1 MWVFQLWEAHYFYA
15 MIYSMEEIT
24 GYVENIIYRNAD
36 NGYTVLDFV
45 VDEFLITC
53 TGIFPTVGEGENLL
67 LRGDYVDHPTYGK
80 QFKAVSY
87 EAVAPTDAASMER
100 YLGSGAIRGIGPKLA
115 ARIIKMFGDDTF
127 RIIEEEPER
136 LAEVKGIS
144 INKAMEISD
153 QIVGAKDIR
162 NAMIFLDRFGLHGNK
177 AIKIYNRFGNDIYNI
192 IQSNPYKLADEVAG
206 IGFKTADEIASQVG
220 IKVDSEFRIKGGI
233 IYVLTQG
240 ASFGHTYLP
249 EDVLVDKSVEL
260 LKVDGESVSAQIMNL
275 AMDKKLIIK
284 RDPEGNRQIYS
295 RAFYRME
302 ESIAGML
309 KDLNVT
315 YKVDKEDLEK
325 VIRRIEK
332 EGEFQ
337 LDELQKDAVLA
348 AVERGFFVLTGGPG
362 TGKTTT
368 ITTMIHIFE
377 EEGYNIFLGAPTGR
391 AAKRMSEATG
401 YEARTIHRML
411 EVSGRVGD
419 DDDDVTSFAKFE
431 RNEDNPLECD
441 VIIIDEMSMV
451 DVSLMFALLKAISPG
466 TRLILVG
473 DEHQL
478 PSVGP
483 GNVLKDILASG
494 EFTSVTLEKIFRQAQ
509 ESDIVMNAHKIHQG
523 EHVVLDNKSK
533 DFFFLKRDE
542 ADTIINV
549 MLTLVRDKMP
559 KYVDAG
565 ISEIQVLTPTRK
577 GLIGVERLNTIL
589 QRFLNPESPEKKEW
603 KGDTRL
609 FREGDKVMQIKN
621 NYQLE
626 WEVTGNYNIT
636 LEKGVGVFNGDV
648 GIIKDINDWAKTVT
662 VEFEEGRKV
671 VYPFANLDELEL
683 AYAITIHK
691 SQGSE
696 YPAVVMPIM
705 EGPRMLMNRN
715 ILYTAITRAKK
726 CVTMVGD
733 ADVLYSMIDNV
744 SQAKRYSGL
753 KERIE
758 EAFRESIL

>member
-1 MWVFQLWEAHYFYA
+1 
-15 MIYSMEEIT
+15 MEELT
-24 GYVENIIYRNAD
+24 GYVENIIFRNAD

-45 VDEFLITC
+45 ADEELITC
-53 TGIFPTVGEGENLL
+53 TGLFPVIGEGENLL
-67 LRGDYVDHPTYGK
+67 LKGDFIDHPTYGR
-80 QFKAVSY
+80 QFKVASY
-87 EAVAPTDAASMER
+87 EVEAPADELSMER
-100 YLGSGAIRGIGPKLA
+100 YLGSGAIKGIGPKLA
-115 ARIIKMFGDDTF
+115 ARVVKKFGADTF
-127 RIIEEEPER
+127 RIIEDEPER

-144 INKAMEISD
+144 IVKAMEISD

-162 NAMIFLDRFGLHGNK
+162 NAIIFLDKYGLHGNK
-177 AIKIYNRFGNDIYNI
+177 AIKIYNRFGNEIYNV
-192 IQSNPYKLADEVAG
+192 IQNNPYKLADEISG
-206 IGFKTADEIASQVG
+206 IGFKTADEIATLVG
-220 IKVDSEFRIKGGI
+220 IKVDSEYRIRGGI
-233 IYVLTQG
+233 QYILSQG
-240 ASFGHTYLP
+240 AGMGHTYLP
-249 EDVLVDKSVEL
+249 MEILKNMSVDL
-260 LKVDGESVSAQIMNL
+260 LKVDADSVDAQIMNL
-275 AMDKKLIIK
+275 NMDNKIIIK
-284 RDPEGNRQIYS
+284 KDEEGNRQVYS
-295 RAFYRME
+295 KAFYRME

-309 KDLNVT
+309 KELDVT
-315 YKVDKEDLEK
+315 YKTDEEELENT
-325 VIRRIEK
+325 IRRIE
-332 EGEFQ
+332 
-337 LDELQKDAVLA
+337 LDEKLELDVLQRNAVIA
-348 AVERGFFVLTGGPG
+348 AAKRGLFILTGGPG

-368 ITTMIHIFE
+368 ITTMIHLFE
-377 EEGYNIFLGAPTGR
+377 KQGYNIFLGAPTGR

-411 EVSGRVGD
+411 EVSGNVSD
-419 DDDDVTSFAKFE
+419 DEDNSSFGKFD

-451 DVSLMFALLKAISPG
+451 DVSLMYALLKAVSPG

-483 GNVLKDILASG
+483 GNVLKDILGS
-494 EFTSVTLEKIFRQAQ
+494 EKFTSVTLKKIFRQAQ

-523 EHVVLDNKSK
+523 EHVELDNKSK
-533 DFFFLKRDE
+533 DFFFLKRND

-577 GLIGVERLNTIL
+577 GLLGVERLNGIL
-589 QRFLNPESPEKKEW
+589 QNFLNPPSPKKKEW
-603 KGDTRL
+603 NGDSRL
-609 FREGDKVMQIKN
+609 IREGDKVMQIRN
-621 NYQLE
+621 DYQLE
-626 WEVTGNYNIT
+626 WEIMGKHQIPIGN
-636 LEKGVGVFNGDV
+636 GVGVFNGDV
-648 GIIKDINDWAKTVT
+648 GIITDINDWAKSIT
-662 VEFEEGRKV
+662 VEYEEGRRV
-671 VYPFANLDELEL
+671 VYPFASLDELEL

-733 ADVLYSMIDNV
+733 ANVFYSMVDNV

-753 KERIE
+753 KQRINE
-758 EAFRESIL
+758 MFIV

>member
-1 MWVFQLWEAHYFYA
+1 
-15 MIYSMEEIT
+15 MEEIT
-24 GYVENIIYRNAD
+24 GYVDGIIFRNAD

-53 TGIFPTVGEGENLL
+53 TGLFPTIGEGENLL
-67 LRGDYVDHPTYGK
+67 LRGEYVDHPTYGK
-80 QFKAVSY
+80 QFKVSSY
-87 EAVAPTDAASMER
+87 EAVAPADELSMER

-115 ARIIKMFGDDTF
+115 ARIVKLFGADTF

-144 INKAMEISD
+144 LSKAMEISD

-162 NAMIFLDRFGLHGNK
+162 NAMIFLDRYGLHGNT
-177 AIKIYNRFGNDIYNI
+177 AIRIYNRFGNDIYNVL
-192 IQSNPYKLADEVAG
+192 QSNPYRLADEVSG

-233 IYVLTQG
+233 QYILSQG
-240 ASFGHTYLP
+240 AGMGHTYLP
-249 EDVLVDKSVEL
+249 MEMLISMSSDLLGVDK
-260 LKVDGESVSAQIMNL
+260 ESIEAQTMNL
-275 AMDKKLIIK
+275 AMERKLIIK
-284 RDPEGNRQIYS
+284 TVGDEKQVYS

-309 KDLNVT
+309 KELNVT
-315 YKVDKEDLEK
+315 YKVDEADIQK

-332 EGEFQ
+332 DEEVE
-337 LDELQKDAVLA
+337 LDELQKDAVISA
-348 AVERGFFVLTGGPG
+348 AKKGLFVLTGGPG

-368 ITTMIHIFE
+368 ITTMIHLFE
-377 EEGYNIFLGAPTGR
+377 EEGYDIFLGAPTGR

-411 EVSGRVGD
+411 EVSGRMGD
-419 DDDDVTSFAKFE
+419 DDDAASFAKFD

-451 DVSLMFALLKAISPG
+451 DVSLMYSLLKAISPG

-473 DEHQL
+473 DINQL

-483 GNVLKDILASG
+483 GNVLKDILASN
-494 EFTSVTLEKIFRQAQ
+494 EFTLVTLEKIFRQAQ

-523 EHVVLDNKSK
+523 QRVVLDNKSK
-533 DFFFLKRDE
+533 DFFFLKRDD

-549 MLTLVRDKMP
+549 MLTLIKDKMP

-577 GLIGVERLNTIL
+577 GLLGVERLNTIL
-589 QRFLNPESPEKKEW
+589 QRYLNPESPNKKEW
-603 KGDTRL
+603 KGDTRI
-609 FREGDKVMQIKN
+609 FREGDKVMQIRN

-636 LEKGVGVFNGDV
+636 IEKGLGVFNGDV

-662 VEFEEGRKV
+662 VEFEENRKV
-671 VYPFANLDELEL
+671 VYPFASLDELEL
-683 AYAITIHK
+683 AYAITVHK

-696 YPAVVMPIM
+696 YPAVVMPITA
-705 EGPRMLMNRN
+705 GPQMLMNRN

-733 ADVLYSMIDNV
+733 ADVFYSMVDNI

-753 KERIE
+753 QARINE
-758 EAFRESIL
+758 MATE

>member
-1 MWVFQLWEAHYFYA
+1 
-15 MIYSMEEIT
+15 MEELT
-24 GYVENIIYRNAD
+24 GYVENIIFRNTD

-45 VDEFLITC
+45 ADEDLVTC
-53 TGIFPTVGEGENLL
+53 TGIFPVIGEGENLL
-67 LRGDYVDHPTYGK
+67 LKGDFVDHPTYGR
-80 QFKAVSY
+80 QFKVASY
-87 EAVAPTDAASMER
+87 EVEAPADELSMER
-100 YLGSGAIRGIGPKLA
+100 YLGSGAIKGIGPKLA
-115 ARIIKMFGDDTF
+115 ARVVKKFGADTF
-127 RIIEEEPER
+127 RIIEDEPER

-144 INKAMEISD
+144 ITKAMEISD

-162 NAMIFLDRFGLHGNK
+162 NAIIFLDKYGLHGNK
-177 AIKIYNRFGNDIYNI
+177 AIKIYNRFGNEIYNV
-192 IQSNPYKLADEVAG
+192 IQNNPYKLADEISG

-233 IYVLTQG
+233 QYILSQG
-240 ASFGHTYLP
+240 AGMGHTYLP
-249 EDVLVDKSVEL
+249 IETLTRMSQDLLGVDADSI
-260 LKVDGESVSAQIMNL
+260 DAQIMNL
-275 AMDKKLIIK
+275 AMDRKLIIK
-284 RDPEGNRQIYS
+284 KDSEGNSQIYS
-295 RAFYRME
+295 RSFYRME

-309 KDLNVT
+309 RELDVT
-315 YKVDKEDLEK
+315 YKVDKEDLSNT
-325 VIRRIEK
+325 IRRIEI
-332 EGEFQ
+332 EEEIE
-337 LDELQKDAVLA
+337 LDELQKNAVIA
-348 AVERGFFVLTGGPG
+348 AAERGFFVLTGGPG

-368 ITTMIHIFE
+368 ITTMIRLFE
-377 EEGYNIFLGAPTGR
+377 NEGYNIFLAAPTGR

-411 EVSGRVGD
+411 EVAGNISD
-419 DDDDVTSFAKFE
+419 DDDNTSFARFE

-451 DVSLMFALLKAISPG
+451 DISLMYALLKAISPG

-483 GNVLKDILASG
+483 GNVLKDILASQK
-494 EFTSVTLEKIFRQAQ
+494 FTSVTLEKIFRQAQ

-533 DFFFLKRDE
+533 DFFFLKRND
-542 ADTIINV
+542 ADTIISV

-577 GLIGVERLNTIL
+577 GLIGVERLNGIL
-589 QRFLNPESPEKKEW
+589 QNFLNPPSPNKKEW
-603 KGDTRL
+603 SGDTRI
-609 FREGDKVMQIKN
+609 FREGDKVMQIRN
-621 NYQLE
+621 DYQLE
-626 WEVTGNYNIT
+626 WEITGNYNIAI
-636 LEKGVGVFNGDV
+636 EKDVGVFNGDV
-648 GIIKDINDWAKTVT
+648 GIIKDINDWAKTIT
-662 VEFEEGRKV
+662 VEYEEGRKV
-671 VYPFANLDELEL
+671 VYPFASLDELEL

-705 EGPRMLMNRN
+705 EGPKMLMNRN

-733 ADVLYSMIDNV
+733 ADVFYSMVDNT

-753 KERIE
+753 SARIE
-758 EAFRESIL
+758 EAFRE

>member
-1 MWVFQLWEAHYFYA
+1 
-15 MIYSMEEIT
+15 MEELT
-24 GYVENIIYRNAD
+24 GYVENIIFRNAD

-45 VDEFLITC
+45 ADEELITC
-53 TGIFPTVGEGENLL
+53 VGLFPVIGEGENLCL
-67 LRGDYVDHPTYGK
+67 KGDYVDHPTYGRQLK
-80 QFKAVSY
+80 VASY
-87 EAVAPTDAASMER
+87 DVVAPADELSMER

-115 ARIIKMFGDDTF
+115 ARIIKKFGGDTF

-144 INKAMEISD
+144 LNKAMEISD

-162 NAMIFLDRFGLHGNK
+162 NAMIFLDKYGLHGNK
-177 AIKIYNRFGNDIYNI
+177 AIKIYNRFGNEIYNI
-192 IQSNPYKLADEVAG
+192 IQSNPYKLADEVSG

-233 IYVLTQG
+233 MYVLSQG
-240 ASFGHTYLP
+240 AGMGHTYLP
-249 EDVLVDKSVEL
+249 LDTLQSMSVDL
-260 LKVDGESVSAQIMNL
+260 LKVDEDSIGAQIMNL
-275 AMDKKLIIK
+275 AMDKKLVIK
-284 RDPEGNRQIYS
+284 KDAEDNKQVYS

-309 KDLNVT
+309 KELDVT
-315 YKVDKEDLEK
+315 YKVDKDDLEK

-332 EGEFQ
+332 DGEFQ
-337 LDELQKDAVLA
+337 LDDLQKEAVITA
-348 AVERGFFVLTGGPG
+348 AERGLFILTGGPG

-401 YEARTIHRML
+401 YDARTIHRML
-411 EVSGRVGD
+411 EVAGRIND
-419 DDDDVTSFAKFE
+419 DEDTASFAKFE

-451 DVSLMFALLKAISPG
+451 DVTLMYSLLKAVSAG

-473 DEHQL
+473 DENQL

-483 GNVLKDILASG
+483 GNVLKDILSSKQ
-494 EFTSVTLEKIFRQAQ
+494 FSSVTLKKIFRQAQ

-523 EHVVLDNKSK
+523 DHVVLDNKSK
-533 DFFFLKRDE
+533 DFFFLKRED

-589 QRFLNPESPEKKEW
+589 QRFLNPEAPGKNEW
-603 KGDTRL
+603 KGDTRI
-609 FREGDKVMQIKN
+609 FREGDKVMQIRN

-626 WEVTGNYNIT
+626 WEVSGNYNIT
-636 LEKGVGVFNGDV
+636 LEKGLGVFNGDV

-696 YPAVVMPIM
+696 YPAVVMPVM
-705 EGPRMLMNRN
+705 DGPRMLMNRN
-715 ILYTAITRAKK
+715 LLYTAITRAKK

-733 ADVLYSMIDNV
+733 ADVFYSMIDNV

-753 KERIE
+753 RERID
-758 EAFRESIL
+758 EAFRVSI

>member
-1 MWVFQLWEAHYFYA
+1 
-15 MIYSMEEIT
+15 MEELT
-24 GYVENIIYRNAD
+24 GYVENIIFRNTD

-45 VDEFLITC
+45 ADEDLVTC
-53 TGIFPTVGEGENLL
+53 TGIFPVIGEGENLL
-67 LRGDYVDHPTYGK
+67 LKGDFVDHPTYGR
-80 QFKAVSY
+80 QFKVASY
-87 EAVAPTDAASMER
+87 EVEAPADELSMER
-100 YLGSGAIRGIGPKLA
+100 YLGSGAIKGIGPKLA
-115 ARIIKMFGDDTF
+115 ARVVKKFGADTF
-127 RIIEEEPER
+127 RIIEDEPER

-144 INKAMEISD
+144 ITKAMEISD

-162 NAMIFLDRFGLHGNK
+162 NAIIFLDKYGLHGNK
-177 AIKIYNRFGNDIYNI
+177 AIKIYNRFGNEIYNV
-192 IQSNPYKLADEVAG
+192 IQNNPYKLADEISG

-233 IYVLTQG
+233 QYILSQG
-240 ASFGHTYLP
+240 AGMGHTYLP
-249 EDVLVDKSVEL
+249 IETLTRMSQDLLGVDADSI
-260 LKVDGESVSAQIMNL
+260 DAQIMNL
-275 AMDKKLIIK
+275 AMDRKLIIK
-284 RDPEGNRQIYS
+284 KDSEGNSQIYS
-295 RAFYRME
+295 RSFYRME

-309 KDLNVT
+309 RELDVT
-315 YKVDKEDLEK
+315 YKVDKEDLSNT
-325 VIRRIEK
+325 IRRIEI
-332 EGEFQ
+332 EEEIE
-337 LDELQKDAVLA
+337 LDELQKNAVIA
-348 AVERGFFVLTGGPG
+348 AAERGFFVLTGGPG

-368 ITTMIHIFE
+368 ITTMIRLFE
-377 EEGYNIFLGAPTGR
+377 NEGYNIFLAAPTGR

-411 EVSGRVGD
+411 EVSGNISD
-419 DDDDVTSFAKFE
+419 DDDNTSFARFE

-451 DVSLMFALLKAISPG
+451 DVSLMYALLKAISPG

-483 GNVLKDILASG
+483 GNVLKDILASQK
-494 EFTSVTLEKIFRQAQ
+494 FTSVTLEKIFRQAQ

-533 DFFFLKRDE
+533 DFFFLKRND
-542 ADTIINV
+542 ADTIISV

-577 GLIGVERLNTIL
+577 GLIGVERLNGIL
-589 QRFLNPESPEKKEW
+589 QNFLNPPSPNKKEW
-603 KGDTRL
+603 SGDTRI
-609 FREGDKVMQIKN
+609 FREGDKVMQIRN
-621 NYQLE
+621 DYQLE
-626 WEVTGNYNIT
+626 WEITGNYNIAI
-636 LEKGVGVFNGDV
+636 EKGVGVFNGDV
-648 GIIKDINDWAKTVT
+648 GIIKDINDWAKTIT
-662 VEFEEGRKV
+662 VEYEEGRKV
-671 VYPFANLDELEL
+671 VYPFASLDELEL

-705 EGPRMLMNRN
+705 EGPKMLMNRN

-733 ADVLYSMIDNV
+733 ADVFYSMVDNT

-753 KERIE
+753 SARIE
-758 EAFRESIL
+758 EAFRE

>member
-1 MWVFQLWEAHYFYA
+1 
-15 MIYSMEEIT
+15 MEELT
-24 GYVENIIYRNAD
+24 GYVENIIFRNTD

-45 VDEFLITC
+45 ADEDLVTC
-53 TGIFPTVGEGENLL
+53 TGIFPVIGEGENLL
-67 LRGDYVDHPTYGK
+67 LKGDFVDHPTYGR
-80 QFKAVSY
+80 QFKVASY
-87 EAVAPTDAASMER
+87 EVEAPADELSMER
-100 YLGSGAIRGIGPKLA
+100 YLGSGAIKGIGPKLA
-115 ARIIKMFGDDTF
+115 ARVVKKFGADTF
-127 RIIEEEPER
+127 RIIEDEPER

-144 INKAMEISD
+144 ITKAMEISD

-162 NAMIFLDRFGLHGNK
+162 NAIIFLDKYGLHGNK
-177 AIKIYNRFGNDIYNI
+177 AIKIYNRFGNEIYNV
-192 IQSNPYKLADEVAG
+192 IQNNPYKLADEISG

-233 IYVLTQG
+233 QYILSQG
-240 ASFGHTYLP
+240 AGMGHTYLP
-249 EDVLVDKSVEL
+249 IETLTRMSQDLLGVDADSI
-260 LKVDGESVSAQIMNL
+260 DAQIMNL
-275 AMDKKLIIK
+275 AMDRKLIIK
-284 RDPEGNRQIYS
+284 KDSEGNSQIYS
-295 RAFYRME
+295 RSFYRME

-309 KDLNVT
+309 RELDVT
-315 YKVDKEDLEK
+315 YKVDKEDLSNT
-325 VIRRIEK
+325 IRRIEI
-332 EGEFQ
+332 EEEIE
-337 LDELQKDAVLA
+337 LDELQKNAVIA
-348 AVERGFFVLTGGPG
+348 AAERGFFVLTGGPG

-368 ITTMIHIFE
+368 ITTMIRLFE
-377 EEGYNIFLGAPTGR
+377 DEGYNIFLAAPTGR

-411 EVSGRVGD
+411 EVAGNISD
-419 DDDDVTSFAKFE
+419 DDDNTSFARFE

-451 DVSLMFALLKAISPG
+451 DVSLMYALLKAISPG

-483 GNVLKDILASG
+483 GNVLKDILASQK
-494 EFTSVTLEKIFRQAQ
+494 FTSVTLEKIFRQAQ

-533 DFFFLKRDE
+533 DFFFLKRND
-542 ADTIINV
+542 ADTIISV

-577 GLIGVERLNTIL
+577 GLIGVERLNGIL
-589 QRFLNPESPEKKEW
+589 QNFLNPPSPKKKEW
-603 KGDTRL
+603 SGDTRI
-609 FREGDKVMQIKN
+609 FREGDKVMQIRN
-621 NYQLE
+621 DYQLE
-626 WEVTGNYNIT
+626 WEITGNYNIAI
-636 LEKGVGVFNGDV
+636 EKGVGVFNGDV
-648 GIIKDINDWAKTVT
+648 GIIKDINDWAKTIT
-662 VEFEEGRKV
+662 VEYEEGRKV
-671 VYPFANLDELEL
+671 VYPFASLDELEL

-705 EGPRMLMNRN
+705 EGPKMLMNRN

-733 ADVLYSMIDNV
+733 ADVFYSMVDNT

-753 KERIE
+753 SARIE
-758 EAFRESIL
+758 EAFRE

>member
-1 MWVFQLWEAHYFYA
+1 
-15 MIYSMEEIT
+15 MEELT
-24 GYVENIIYRNAD
+24 GYVENIIFRNTD

-45 VDEFLITC
+45 ADEDLITC
-53 TGIFPTVGEGENLL
+53 TGLFPVIGEGENLL
-67 LRGDYVDHPTYGK
+67 LKGDFVDHPTYGK
-80 QFKAVSY
+80 QFKVASY
-87 EAVAPTDAASMER
+87 EVEAPADELSMER
-100 YLGSGAIRGIGPKLA
+100 YLGSGAIKGIGPKLA
-115 ARIIKMFGDDTF
+115 ARVVKKFGADTF
-127 RIIEEEPER
+127 RIIEDEPER

-144 INKAMEISD
+144 ITKAMEISD

-162 NAMIFLDRFGLHGNK
+162 NAIIFLDKYGLHGNK
-177 AIKIYNRFGNDIYNI
+177 AIKIYNRFGNEIYNV
-192 IQSNPYKLADEVAG
+192 IQSNPYKLADEISG

-220 IKVDSEFRIKGGI
+220 IKVDSEFRIKGGVQYI
-233 IYVLTQG
+233 LSQG
-240 ASFGHTYLP
+240 AGMGHTYLP
-249 EDVLVDKSVEL
+249 METLIRMSQDLLGVDQDSIH
-260 LKVDGESVSAQIMNL
+260 AQILNL
-275 AMDKKLIIK
+275 AMDRKLIIK
-284 RDPEGNRQIYS
+284 KEEEESQVYS
-295 RAFYRME
+295 RSFYRME

-309 KDLNVT
+309 KELDVK
-315 YKVDKEDLEK
+315 YKVDKEDLSNT
-325 VIRRIEK
+325 IRRIELEEEIK
-332 EGEFQ
+332 
-337 LDELQKDAVLA
+337 LDELQKNAVIA
-348 AVERGFFVLTGGPG
+348 AAERGFFVLTGGPG

-368 ITTMIHIFE
+368 ITTMIKLFE
-377 EEGYNIFLGAPTGR
+377 EENYNIFLAAPTGR

-411 EVSGRVGD
+411 EVTGNISD
-419 DDDDVTSFAKFE
+419 DDDNTSFARFE

-451 DVSLMFALLKAISPG
+451 DVSLMYALLKAISPG
-466 TRLILVG
+466 TRLIIVG

-494 EFTSVTLEKIFRQAQ
+494 HFTSVTLEKIFRQAQ

-523 EHVVLDNKSK
+523 EHVELDNKSK
-533 DFFFLKRDE
+533 DFFFLKRDD
-542 ADTIINV
+542 ADTIIRV

-577 GLIGVERLNTIL
+577 GLIGVERLNGIL
-589 QRFLNPESPEKKEW
+589 QNFLNPPSPKKKEW
-603 KGDTRL
+603 SGDTRI
-609 FREGDKVMQIKN
+609 FREGDKVMQIRN
-621 NYQLE
+621 DYQLE
-626 WEVTGNYNIT
+626 WEVTGNYNIAI
-636 LEKGVGVFNGDV
+636 EKGVGVFNGDV
-648 GIIKDINDWAKTVT
+648 GIIKDINDWAKTIT
-662 VEFEEGRKV
+662 VEYEEGRKV
-671 VYPFANLDELEL
+671 VYPFASLDELEL

-705 EGPRMLMNRN
+705 EGPKMLMNRN

-733 ADVLYSMIDNV
+733 ANVFYSMVDNT

-753 KERIE
+753 RCRID
-758 EAFRESIL
+758 EAFRE

>member
-1 MWVFQLWEAHYFYA
+1 
-15 MIYSMEEIT
+15 MEELT
-24 GYVENIIYRNAD
+24 GYVENIIFRNTD

-45 VDEFLITC
+45 ADEDLVTC
-53 TGIFPTVGEGENLL
+53 TGIFPVIGEGENLL
-67 LRGDYVDHPTYGK
+67 LKGDFVDHPTYGR
-80 QFKAVSY
+80 QFKVASY
-87 EAVAPTDAASMER
+87 EVEAPADELSMER
-100 YLGSGAIRGIGPKLA
+100 YLGSGAIKGIGPKLA
-115 ARIIKMFGDDTF
+115 ARVVKKFGADTF
-127 RIIEEEPER
+127 RIIEDEPER

-144 INKAMEISD
+144 ITKAMEISD

-162 NAMIFLDRFGLHGNK
+162 NAIIFLDKYGLHGHK
-177 AIKIYNRFGNDIYNI
+177 AIKIYNRFGNEIYNV
-192 IQSNPYKLADEVAG
+192 IQNNPYKLADEISG

-233 IYVLTQG
+233 QYILSQG
-240 ASFGHTYLP
+240 AGMGHTYLP
-249 EDVLVDKSVEL
+249 IETLTRMSQDLLGVDADSI
-260 LKVDGESVSAQIMNL
+260 DAQIMNL
-275 AMDKKLIIK
+275 AMDRKLIIK
-284 RDPEGNRQIYS
+284 KDSEGNSQIYS
-295 RAFYRME
+295 RSFYRME

-309 KDLNVT
+309 RELDVT
-315 YKVDKEDLEK
+315 YKVDKEDLSNT
-325 VIRRIEK
+325 IRQIEI
-332 EGEFQ
+332 EEEIE
-337 LDELQKDAVLA
+337 LDELQKNAVIA
-348 AVERGFFVLTGGPG
+348 AAERGFFVLTGGPG

-368 ITTMIHIFE
+368 ITTMIRLFE
-377 EEGYNIFLGAPTGR
+377 NEGYNIFLAAPTGR

-411 EVSGRVGD
+411 EVAGNISD
-419 DDDDVTSFAKFE
+419 DDDNTSFARFE

-451 DVSLMFALLKAISPG
+451 DVSLMYALLKAISPG

-483 GNVLKDILASG
+483 GNVLKDILASQK
-494 EFTSVTLEKIFRQAQ
+494 FTSVTLEKIFRQAQ

-533 DFFFLKRDE
+533 DFFFLKRND
-542 ADTIINV
+542 ADTIISV

-577 GLIGVERLNTIL
+577 GLIGVERLNGIL
-589 QRFLNPESPEKKEW
+589 QNFLNPPSPKKKEW
-603 KGDTRL
+603 SGDTRI
-609 FREGDKVMQIKN
+609 FREGDKVMQIRN
-621 NYQLE
+621 DYQLE
-626 WEVTGNYNIT
+626 WEITGNYNIAV
-636 LEKGVGVFNGDV
+636 EKSVGVFNGDV
-648 GIIKDINDWAKTVT
+648 GIIKDINDWAKTIT
-662 VEFEEGRKV
+662 VEYEEGRKV
-671 VYPFANLDELEL
+671 VYPFASLDELEL

-705 EGPRMLMNRN
+705 EGPKMLMNRN

-733 ADVLYSMIDNV
+733 ADVFYSMVDNT

-753 KERIE
+753 SARIE
-758 EAFRESIL
+758 EAFRE